1 MISFLVVLIFGLA
14 VYGFILNSSKARALA
29 EFNILHSQPHYHG
42 LYSAFMTIVPA
53 IILLIFWSFIVNMIS
68 NITLKDFFS
77 DVTDDGLVKFY
88 TEGVIAYVEGTTDR
102 IIDHVGFIP
111 AVEHYQSLQ
120 SSNQILKFAVVLML
134 TLILFKHSLKF
145 VEVTFKAR
153 DFIEPVSYTHLRAHE
168 TR

>member
-88 TEGVIAYVEGTTDR
+88 NEGVIAY
-102 IIDHVGFIP
+102 
-111 AVEHYQSLQ
+111 L
-120 SSNQILKFAVVLML
+120 
-134 TLILFKHSLKF
+134 
-145 VEVTFKAR
+145 
-153 DFIEPVSYTHLRAHE
+153 
-168 TR
+168 